1 MPESE
6 PEPLTARAGQA
17 AKTSHFVC
25 PVGNAFSW
33 RIETNRID
41 RIKRAKKKTM
51 EVSSALSQ
59 LLLGLANAPA
69 PAPLFW
75 PKPPRQS

>member
-1 MPESE
+1 MRFLGES
-6 PEPLTARAGQA
+6 
-17 AKTSHFVC
+17 K
-25 PVGNAFSW
+25 
-33 RIETNRID
+33 RIESI
-41 RIKRAKKKTM
+41 ASSGPKKKTM